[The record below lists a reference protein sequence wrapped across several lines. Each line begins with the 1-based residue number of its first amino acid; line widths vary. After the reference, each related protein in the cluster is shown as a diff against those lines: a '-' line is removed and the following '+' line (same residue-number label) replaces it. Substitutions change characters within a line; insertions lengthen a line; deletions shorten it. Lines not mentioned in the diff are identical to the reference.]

1 MRRPCLAARKCHFG
15 MRFQDLSWMDVD
27 RYLQQ
32 DNRVILITGATEQ
45 HAYLSLMTDV
55 LVPERI
61 AWAVGEQA
69 GVLVAPSLCFG
80 ISGGFADFPGAICL
94 SQMTFDAV
102 VLEVVESLLHQGFRR
117 FLVVNGHPGNRL
129 PQRVRDL
136 AMEGLIRLA
145 WFDWWC
151 GSAVKAV
158 EAQHNLRAD
167 HANWGENF
175 AFNRVGPCPAGV
187 KPPVNLD
194 ETEDRSLRAVL
205 GDGSY
210 GGPYEVGSEI
220 MQALFAG
227 VVSEAAALLAAL

>member
-1 MRRPCLAARKCHFG
+1 
-15 MRFQDLSWMDVD
+15 MRFQDLSWMDVE

-32 DNRVILITGATEQ
+32 DNRVILVTGATEQ

-55 LVPERI
+55 LVSERI
-61 AWAVGEQA
+61 AWAVGERA
-69 GVLVAPSLCFG
+69 GVPVAPPLCFG
-80 ISGGFADFPGAICL
+80 VSGGFSDFPGGISL
-94 SQMTFDAV
+94 SQVTFDAI

-117 FLVVNGHPGNRL
+117 FLVVNGHTSNRL

-136 AMEGLIRLA
+136 EMEGLLRLV

-158 EAQHNLRAD
+158 EALHNLRLD

-175 AFNRVGPCPAGV
+175 GFNRVGDYPEGV
-187 KPPVNLD
+187 KTPVNLD
-194 ETEDRSLRAVL
+194 DADDRSLRAVL

-210 GGPYEVGSEI
+210 GGPYEAAPEI
-220 MQALFAG
+220 MQELFAG
-227 VVSEAAALLAAL
+227 IVAEAAELLWAL

>member
-1 MRRPCLAARKCHFG
+1 
-15 MRFQDLSWMDVD
+15 MDID

-32 DNRVILITGATEQ
+32 DNRIVLVMGATEQ

-61 AWAVGEQA
+61 AWAVGERA
-69 GVLVAPSLCFG
+69 GVLVAPPLCFG
-80 ISGGFADFPGAICL
+80 VSSDFADFPGGISL
-94 SQMTFDAV
+94 SAVTFEAV
-102 VLEVVESLLHQGFRR
+102 VLELVESLLHQGFRR
-117 FLVVNGHPGNRL
+117 FLIVNGHAGNRL

-136 AMEGLIRLA
+136 EMEGLIRLA

-151 GSAVKAV
+151 GAAVQTV
-158 EAQHNLRAD
+158 EAQHGLRLD

-175 AFNRVGPCPAGV
+175 AFNRVSACPGEA

-194 ETEDRSLRAVL
+194 ELTSRPPREVL

-210 GGPYEVGSEI
+210 GGPYEASPAI
-220 MQALFAG
+220 MQSLFAR
-227 VVSEAAALLAAL
+227 VVDEAVGLLTAL